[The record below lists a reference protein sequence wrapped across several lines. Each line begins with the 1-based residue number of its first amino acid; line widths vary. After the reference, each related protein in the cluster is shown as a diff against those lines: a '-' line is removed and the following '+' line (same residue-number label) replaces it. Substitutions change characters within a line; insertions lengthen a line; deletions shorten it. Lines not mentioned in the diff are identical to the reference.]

1 MRSTLPAAQPAP
13 APRAAL
19 ALVTRSVK
27 EMIDDLKMVRRQYLE
42 ALPVAGAVLDYVDG
56 NLSIDCCNAAYSAL
70 EVGSD
75 IFNVDPDNPPAPL
88 LERCGFAGRIG
99 EFMASDDA
107 MRELEWSD
115 GGPVIG
121 RHYLIRLARVPA
133 IDSGN
138 PRCLLTLLDKTAE
151 LQAEKSLRLEMFND
165 SLTGLPNRAGFSEQ
179 LEQASAAGDLEDRHF
194 AVLIVDLMRFSR
206 INESIGS
213 LAGDELLITVAR
225 RLMSALRA
233 GDVIARTGGDEFG
246 LLIRLVDGPGD
257 ALHVAQRI
265 NAIFAQPCR
274 LSDLEIRIEPAI
286 GCALSEPD
294 CDGEALVRRAQ
305 FAVKRAK
312 TSGKMEVYQPIA
324 FNQARRRFSM
334 ETALRRAIEGDKLR
348 LAFQPLID
356 LSSGRIAGYEALAR
370 WTDGDRGEVSPADF
384 IPVAEES
391 GLIVPL
397 GRWALDTAA
406 RTLAS
411 WDKAVGEPLPIH
423 VAVNISAI
431 QIARDDV
438 AGAVSAALSDHGL
451 AGKRLMLELTESAI
465 IADPD
470 RAARVMESLR
480 ALETPL
486 AMDDFGTGFSNLAS
500 LQRLPID
507 MLKIDRSFI
516 TGMLADKD
524 KVAIV
529 RAILSLA
536 HALGISTTAEGIESI
551 QLAQTLSAL
560 GCTRGQ
566 GYYYGVGMPADEALA
581 YWRARAA

>member
-1 MRSTLPAAQPAP
+1 MRSILPAARPEP
-13 APRAAL
+13 APRAPL
-19 ALVTRSVK
+19 ALVARSVQ
-27 EMIDDLKMVRRQYLE
+27 EMVDDLKSVRRQYLE

-56 NLSIDCCNAAYSAL
+56 AVSIDCCNAAYAAL
-70 EVGSD
+70 ETGGD
-75 IFNVDPDNPPAPL
+75 MFGLYPENPPAPL
-88 LERCGFAGRIG
+88 LDRCGFIDRIA

-115 GGPVIG
+115 GGPVVG
-121 RHYLIRLARVPA
+121 RHYVIRLARVPA
-133 IDSGN
+133 IDSGE

-165 SLTGLPNRAGFSEQ
+165 SLTGLPNRAGFSEA
-179 LEQASAAGDLEDRHF
+179 LEQAGAAGDNHF

-225 RLMSALRA
+225 RLMSALRT

-257 ALHVAQRI
+257 ALHIAQRI

-305 FAVKRAK
+305 FAIKRAK
-312 TSGKMEVYQPIA
+312 ISGKVEVYQPVA
-324 FNQARRRFSM
+324 FNQARRRFSL
-334 ETALRRAIEGDKLR
+334 ETALRRAIEGDRLR

-370 WTDGDRGEVSPADF
+370 WTDGDRGEVSPSDF

-411 WDKAVGEPLPIH
+411 WDKAVGETLPIH

-438 AGAVSAALSDHGL
+438 AGAVSAALADHGL

-470 RAARVMESLR
+470 RATRVMESLK
-480 ALETPL
+480 ALNTPL
-486 AMDDFGTGFSNLAS
+486 AMDDFGTGYSNLAY

-581 YWRARAA
+581 YWRSRDA